1 MNQRF
6 LDLTIKATDDVLA
19 TGSILGSD
27 EFNHMFVQKYS
38 EMLLQECLDICE
50 KGAETQT
57 TSQGA
62 AILIKQRFGI
72 I

>member
-1 MNQRF
+1 MNEKF
-6 LDLTIKATDDVLA
+6 LELALKATDDALA
-19 TGSILGSD
+19 TGSILGTND
-27 EFNHMFVQKYS
+27 FNHMFVQKYS

-62 AILIKQRFGI
+62 AILIRQKFNI
-72 I
+72 

>member
-1 MNQRF
+1 MNDKFF
-6 LDLTIKATDDVLA
+6 LIAMKATDDTLA
-19 TGSILGSD
+19 TGHILGSE

-38 EMLLQECLDICE
+38 EMLLKECLDICE

-62 AILIKQRFGI
+62 AILIRQHFNI
-72 I
+72 